1 MSAVPG
7 VRGWSSVPVAEGA
20 FRHFEASAETAPECG
35 RNTPAA
41 SFRQALRQAGHTV
54 AQLSAL
60 TCRRYG
66 SRSSYFIPP
75 SFLYKLNCG
84 ITPHVC
90 QLVALSEITGYRFV
104 DWMRMCG
111 FDLHQIPRLQVRLHR
126 DRTVLVTPVE
136 FNRATLLSRG
146 CAAGATDYG
155 SRHPMTPDGIPSS
168 GPARHLFAKIG
179 NIDARLCPQ
188 LIPGRVVRVDRC
200 YSRSLVG
207 ADLSS
212 SPDLLWLVE
221 YPGGLSCS
229 RVRWID
235 HQHIVLSPSRPPWGN
250 WPLRLQEEARILGLV
265 DRQGWPGETAVPT
278 ARTRELGLES
288 RCPPCGGRKRLNLSE
303 LLRLSRRRSGL
314 TFRQAHRLTRA
325 IAQILGDGNYA
336 IALGLLS
343 DYEAMGRLPRHI
355 AKIISLCVAYS
366 MDVREFMRAGGVNVD
381 DSEKESLLVRD
392 DPFPV
397 HDDLV
402 NSAGLAR
409 AAAVGTGYA

>member
-20 FRHFEASAETAPECG
+20 FRHFEASAEAAPECG
-35 RNTPAA
+35 RDARTA
-41 SFRQALRQAGHTV
+41 SLRQALRQAGHTV
-54 AQLSAL
+54 VQLSAA

-66 SRSSYFIPP
+66 SRSPYFIPP
-75 SFLYKLNCG
+75 TFLYKLNRG
-84 ITPHVC
+84 VTPHVC
-90 QLVALSEITGYRFV
+90 QIVALSEITGYRFV

-111 FDLHQIPRLQVRLHR
+111 FDLHQIPRLQVQLHR

-136 FNRATLLSRG
+136 FDRAAFLTVN
-146 CAAGATDYG
+146 CTAGVSDYG
-155 SRHPMTPDGIPSS
+155 SRNTLAPDGIQSS
-168 GPARHLFAKIG
+168 GTPRYLFAKIG
-179 NIDARLCPQ
+179 SPDARMCPK
-188 LIPGRVVRVDRC
+188 LVSGSVVRVDRC

-207 ADLSS
+207 ADLSTI
-212 SPDLLWLVE
+212 PNLLWLVE

-235 HQHIVLSPSRPPWGN
+235 HQHIVLSPSHPPWGN
-250 WPLRLQEEARILGLV
+250 WPLRLPEEARILGLV
-265 DRQGWPGETAVPT
+265 DQQGWPGKPALPA
-278 ARTRELGLES
+278 ARIRQLRLEP
-288 RCPPCGGRKRLNLSE
+288 RCSPSCGGERLKLSD

-325 IAQILGDGNYA
+325 AAQLLGDQNYA

-366 MDVREFMRAGGVNVD
+366 IDVREFMTAGGVNVD
-381 DSEKESLLVRD
+381 DSEKEWLLVRD
-392 DPFPV
+392 RPFPV
-397 HDDLV
+397 HDDFIDTP
-402 NSAGLAR
+402 GLAR
-409 AAAVGTGYA
+409 AAGMGAGYA